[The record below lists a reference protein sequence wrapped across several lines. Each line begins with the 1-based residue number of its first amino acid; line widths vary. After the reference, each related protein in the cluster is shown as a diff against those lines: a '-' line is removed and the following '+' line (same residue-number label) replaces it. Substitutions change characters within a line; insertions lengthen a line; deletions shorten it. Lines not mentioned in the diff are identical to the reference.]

1 MRLEEQKHIYDELR
15 HQLFRLYA
23 DRNGSRSFPI
33 DLGELRQVVGQ
44 GINSFVKRKTLSDN
58 SLAIIDG
65 IFNAV
70 EARVKTRQR
79 ERAMRLIEQRQGTV
93 AEWMRELQHPGSF
106 RRPSPKGKGHQ
117 RVNSDLSV
125 SQLRSL
131 PRRPTNGYGSSD
143 NGEGSSRMTGEEHS
157 NERLPPSSLN
167 YGQWAEPQD
176 VTFKGKGKEPSQS
189 AAEPSSVPTRRK
201 RAENTTSSP
210 ISQGR
215 QGMLSVA
222 HQAGSLNEQ
231 IHRNGVEGITGV
243 TNGLDKLQMESRMAK
258 DSWRYGD
265 DSWRLG
271 GP

>member
-1 MRLEEQKHIYDELR
+1 
-15 HQLFRLYA
+15 
-23 DRNGSRSFPI
+23 
-33 DLGELRQVVGQ
+33 
-44 GINSFVKRKTLSDN
+44 
-58 SLAIIDG
+58 
-65 IFNAV
+65 
-70 EARVKTRQR
+70 VKTRQR